1 MWLLSNYLAGETE
14 INLHSGRANVGVFVF
29 VELLMLPVP
38 IPYRSPLYFKTKEQ
52 RDNSRGIGDSG

>member
-14 INLHSGRANVGVFVF
+14 ISLHSVRANVGVFVF

-38 IPYRSPLYFKTKEQ
+38 IPYRSPLYFKTKEVQ
-52 RDNSRGIGDSG
+52 DNSRGIGD

>member
-38 IPYRSPLYFKTKEQ
+38 IPYRSPLYFKTKEVQ
-52 RDNSRGIGDSG
+52 DNSRGIGD